1 MSYGN
6 RAEWDSTPTNST
18 SSMASRQH
26 QEYNALRDPNMRHY
40 FENRSVQ
47 THLYKT
53 GQIDKAGRV
62 IDLERNKSKFHIIE
76 QEFKA
81 AERLEFWRKKEEHE
95 MRHRVQQ
102 KRHEALARSRRS
114 EKLLKMK
121 EDRTIRQE
129 IVRAAR
135 GMTLPVLAQNSHG
148 RSMTSFMTDG
158 SPDVLQ

>member
-1 MSYGN
+1 MSRPG
-6 RAEWDSTPTNST
+6 WDSSAPNRTHS
-18 SSMASRQH
+18 
-26 QEYNALRDPNMRHY
+26 EYNALRDPNMRHY

-81 AERLEFWRKKEEHE
+81 AERLEFWRKKEESE

-102 KRHEALARSRRS
+102 KRHEALSRSRRS
-114 EKLLKMK
+114 ERLLKMK
-121 EDRTIRQE
+121 EDRRIRQE

-135 GMTLPVLAQNSHG
+135 GMTLPVLSSNSNH
-148 RSMTSFMTDG
+148 RSMQSFITEDG
-158 SPDVLQ
+158 GH